1 MSYTSSIR
9 KINRKINR
17 VVKGKPHIV
26 FKNSGT
32 SGAVSWD
39 DVGNK
44 PAPVTNLSGT
54 NTGDQNLSGYA
65 LTSHDHTGVYQ
76 PIATGTP
83 DGTKYLRDDNTW
95 QAVAGGSGLSQQQVE
110 AIAFLGV

>member
-1 MSYTSSIR
+1 MSIR
-9 KINRKINR
+9 SRISRITR
-17 VVKGKPHIV
+17 DVLQ
-26 FKNSGT
+26 SG
-32 SGAVSWD
+32 GGPPSWD
-39 DVGNK
+39 VITNK

-54 NTGDQNLSGYA
+54 NTGDQNLSGY
-65 LTSHDHTGVYQ
+65 Q
-76 PIATGTP
+76 PLATGTP